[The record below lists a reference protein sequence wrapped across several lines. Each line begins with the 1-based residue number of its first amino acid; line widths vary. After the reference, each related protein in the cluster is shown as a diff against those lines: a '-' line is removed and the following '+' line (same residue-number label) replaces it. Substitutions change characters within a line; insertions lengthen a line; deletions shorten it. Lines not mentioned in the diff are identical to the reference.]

1 MMAGQNDLEKKEG
14 GGWGKKM
21 LSRAIR
27 GSWGEVVW
35 KYHRLM
41 DEVMPHLA
49 AAEQVLYHRL
59 FRLSHARRSD
69 YVKCRYDELAVQ
81 CGLSL
86 RTLQRA
92 LKGLKHKQL
101 VKTLWQSHGATTF
114 TVHLA
119 WELARKPAFLPTRKA
134 SEVASSPPFALA
146 TPPVYDAFSREDR
159 DLFVVCKRSLSPEQL
174 NAFAEEAVEWLTER
188 AEGDPNAFSD
198 EVLRDK
204 VDELVFQQV
213 FGVERRE
220 RYRPLFDHLY
230 TSHAQRTAKQ

>member
-1 MMAGQNDLEKKEG
+1 MGEKDAVHGQLD
-14 GGWGKKM
+14 
-21 LSRAIR
+21 
-27 GSWGEVVW
+27 GSWGEVVG

-49 AAEQVLYHRL
+49 MAEQVLYHRL
-59 FRLSHARRSD
+59 FRLSHARRSE
-69 YVKCRYDELAVQ
+69 YVKCRYEDLAVQ

-92 LKGLKHKQL
+92 LKGLKQKQL

-114 TVHLA
+114 TLPLV
-119 WELARKPAFLPTRKA
+119 WELPRTPPFLPKRSRRDGPFPA
-134 SEVASSPPFALA
+134 SFALA

-159 DLFVVCKRSLSPEQL
+159 ELFLVCKRSLSPEHL
-174 NAFAEEAVEWLTER
+174 NALAEEAVEWLTER

-198 EVLRDK
+198 ERLRDK

-220 RYRPLFDHLY
+220 QYRHLFDPLY
-230 TSHAQRTAKQ
+230 Q

>member
-1 MMAGQNDLEKKEG
+1 VAENDPLQEQYD
-14 GGWGKKM
+14 
-21 LSRAIR
+21 

-35 KYHRLM
+35 KYQRLM
-41 DEVMPHLA
+41 DEILPQLGV
-49 AAEQVLYHRL
+49 AEQVVYQRL

-69 YVKCRYDELAVQ
+69 YVKCRYADLALQ

-114 TVHLA
+114 TVNLA
-119 WELARKPAFLPTRKA
+119 WELPRTPAFLSKSKPSAFA
-134 SEVASSPPFALA
+134 SPHPLTLA
-146 TPPVYDAFSREDR
+146 TPPIYDAFTREDR
-159 DLFVVCKRSLSPEQL
+159 DLFVVCKRSLNPAHL
-174 NAFAEEAVEWLTER
+174 NALTEEAVEWLTER
-188 AEGDPNAFSD
+188 AHGDPNAFSD
-198 EVLRDK
+198 ELLRDK

-220 RYRPLFDHLY
+220 RYRHLFDHLY
-230 TSHAQRTAKQ
+230 K

>member
-1 MMAGQNDLEKKEG
+1 VGEKDAGHGQLE
-14 GGWGKKM
+14 
-21 LSRAIR
+21 
-27 GSWGEVVW
+27 GSWGEVGG
-35 KYHRLM
+35 KYQRLM

-49 AAEQVLYHRL
+49 VAEQVLYHRL
-59 FRLSHARRSD
+59 FRLSHARRSE
-69 YVKCRYDELAVQ
+69 YVKCRYEDLALQ

-92 LKGLKHKQL
+92 LTGLKHKQL

-119 WELARKPAFLPTRKA
+119 WELARKPAFLSKRKTLEA
-134 SEVASSPPFALA
+134 ASSPPFALA
-146 TPPVYDAFSREDR
+146 TPPVYDAFGREDR
-159 DLFVVCKRSLSPEQL
+159 DLFLVCKRSLSPEHL
-174 NAFAEEAVEWLTER
+174 NALVEEAVDWLTER

-198 EVLRDK
+198 ERLRDK

-220 RYRPLFDHLY
+220 QYRHLFDPLY
-230 TSHAQRTAKQ
+230 Q